1 MQQEEWGEEEPHCQ
15 LGAFFGAQL
24 QPLSHWLTSPGRPG
38 MAGSWEDSRQIL
50 LRLLLL
56 WEERLSLSSLFRKTF
71 KKRTTDEKKEKRGID
86 RSIDDYSFF
95 VVRFSF
101 LWVMTMKREKTMILC
116 RRRRRFRRRRRCVSD
131 DETKN
136 HFQNLLLLLN
146 KNKAKNKRTRRSPT
160 RTQNAILDDDDVFL
174 SSLSSL
180 RVFLFLSFLCGN
192 GADDDF
198 RFQVKNCFR
207 VVNFSVGLRLKKE
220 SDFLVPKRRETVC
233 LFERETLFFF
243 FFFFFNFFCWKCE

>member
-1 MQQEEWGEEEPHCQ
+1 
-15 LGAFFGAQL
+15 
-24 QPLSHWLTSPGRPG
+24 
-38 MAGSWEDSRQIL
+38 
-50 LRLLLL
+50 
-56 WEERLSLSSLFRKTF
+56 
-71 KKRTTDEKKEKRGID
+71 
-86 RSIDDYSFF
+86 
-95 VVRFSF
+95 
-101 LWVMTMKREKTMILC
+101 MKRE
-116 RRRRRFRRRRRCVSD
+116 D
-131 DETKN
+131 DDFMSNTTIQTTTNVFLMMMMRPIMRITFKSSSSS
-136 HFQNLLLLLN
+136 N

-243 FFFFFNFFCWKCE
+243 FFFFNFFFNFLLLL